1 MLAENAL
8 LKVIDA
14 IGENQWQQ
22 TMPTEFAT
30 RATDHP
36 LTLGEV
42 VNYHAYDDAWV
53 PDMLA
58 GRTMAEVGADAFQG
72 DLLGDDPKG
81 NFAAI
86 VAKACAAATSLD
98 DLERTVHCSFGDFP
112 AREYLWQI
120 NSFRGLRA
128 HDLAKVIGADPTLP
142 GRVGRRI
149 VGRAGTARR
158 RVAVDRC
165 VRAQGGGTGGRPAAG
180 PAPRAHWPQARLKGR
195 TGSRAERLTAW
206 PGEAR

>member
-1 MLAENAL
+1 MTAIKTEPEVFVLAENAL

-142 GRVGRRI
+142 AELVEGLWAELEPHAEEWRSIGVFGPKVEVPADAPLQDRLLGLTGRKP
-149 VGRAGTARR
+149 
-158 RVAVDRC
+158 D
-165 VRAQGGGTGGRPAAG
+165 
-180 PAPRAHWPQARLKGR
+180 
-195 TGSRAERLTAW
+195 
-206 PGEAR
+206 